1 MSANLFWTFAVLGV
15 LGSIAVLAPSLRKR
29 PASPQKGATLDAMR
43 AFFRDQLDGID
54 RDYETGRI
62 SADEATAARA
72 ELAREV
78 LRQEKDHVG
87 STRARSGK
95 LAIWTTLPTIALV
108 ALGIYAWVGRA
119 DLPNAPLVG
128 RETPVQAAAID
139 IEAAIATVEARM
151 AETPYDVRGWLVL
164 APIYMDQGRYGE
176 AANAWRRLLAL
187 EPPTADRQT
196 NLAEALI
203 LGDDGAFGEETLALL
218 ESAMSTDPLHVRS
231 RFYLAGELTR
241 SGQYSEAVALWDEL
255 LAIATG
261 EEAWVETARSGLA
274 AAQAGT
280 RGEDIGQ
287 EGQTIE
293 AVRGMVDGLATRLDT
308 AGGNLAEWMQL
319 VRSRNQLDGP
329 DAARSDLQRGL
340 AVLSGQDRLA
350 LKDFGRDLG
359 LVE

>member
-1 MSANLFWTFAVLGV
+1 MSANLFWIFAVLAV
-15 LGSIAVLAPSLRKR
+15 LGSLGVLAPSLRTN
-29 PASPQKGATLDAMR
+29 PASSPKGATLDAMR

-54 RDYETGRI
+54 RDHEIGRI
-62 SADEATAARA
+62 SADEAIAARA

-78 LRQEKDHVG
+78 LRQERDHVG
-87 STRARSGK
+87 SKSVRSGK
-95 LAIWTTLPTIALV
+95 LAIWATLPAIALV
-108 ALGIYAWVGRA
+108 AVGIYVWVGRA
-119 DLPNAPLVG
+119 DLPNAPLAG
-128 RETPVQAAAID
+128 RETPQTAALD

-151 AETPYDVRGWLVL
+151 AETPDDVRGWLVL
-164 APIYMDQGRYGE
+164 APIYMEQGRYAE
-176 AANAWRRLLAL
+176 AANAWRRILAL

-203 LGDDGAFGEETLALL
+203 LVEDGAFGEETLALL

-241 SGQYSEAVALWDEL
+241 SGQYDEAVALWEEL

-280 RGEDIGQ
+280 RGENVGQ
-287 EGQTIE
+287 NSQTIE
-293 AVRGMVDGLATRLDT
+293 AVRGMVDGLADRLDST
-308 AGGNLAEWMQL
+308 GGNPAEWIQL

-329 DAARSDLQRGL
+329 DAARSDLERGL
-340 AVLSGQDRLA
+340 AALSGEDRLT
-350 LKDFGRDLG
+350 LEDFGRDLG
-359 LVE
+359 LVQ